1 MGYLRTNLVRSESG
15 VDLAGVPG
23 TVCDAF
29 YTMSANV
36 HQIRSTDNTTNNGTR
51 IPDLILTIKPKR
63 TTNIILCE
71 WSLFG
76 EIQNDTCFII
86 QKRVNFGTWTVPTNA
101 GEEGYNSSVGSAV
114 QWSSFYSG
122 FYDTDDN
129 STPNKHPL
137 LYSVIAG
144 STVSRNYGIA
154 FSSSNT
160 TSTTDRTFRLNRSYG
175 RLGEN
180 QYENGISTGVI
191 YEVAQ

>member
-101 GEEGYNSSVGSAV
+101 GEEGYNSVGGNV
-114 QWSSFYSG
+114 YWSGIQSG
-122 FYDTDDN
+122 WHDSDN
-129 STPNKHPL
+129 ASTP
-137 LYSVIAG
+137 
-144 STVSRNYGIA
+144 TT
-154 FSSSNT
+154 NT
-160 TSTTDRTFRLNRSYG
+160 IKIG
-175 RLGEN
+175 RAH
-180 QYENGISTGVI
+180 V
-191 YEVAQ
+191 